1 MLNEKKSLRKKFVA
15 LRKNLS
21 VDEREFLSNKIV
33 KNFLESEIYKNSSVI
48 MAYMSMPEEI
58 QLKNFFADAFDKQ
71 KILAIPLIIESGIM
85 QPVILKNF
93 DELEVGDFG
102 ILTVKKNCRN
112 FLDEKKIDCVIVP
125 GAAFDFFGNRLGLG
139 GGYYDRFLKKISAKK
154 IALAFDFQITK
165 NLPIESHDVPV
176 DFIFTEKNFFDVRK
190 EF

>member
-71 KILAIPLIIESGIM
+71 KILAITLIIERGIM

>member
-1 MLNEKKSLRKKFVA
+1 MK
-15 LRKNLS
+15 KNLCGKR
-21 VDEREFLSNKIV
+21 DFLSNKIV

-71 KILAIPLIIESGIM
+71 KILAIPLIIERGIM

-102 ILTVKKNCRN
+102 ILTVKKNSGN